1 MRRSL
6 NTDAREHTALHHC
19 TPEPI
24 SPQLRPR
31 AAATYLGVSLAT
43 LWRWHAGRDNFP
55 QARKLGPGVTTFD
68 LAELRAWL
76 DAQPLSPRTCARK

>member
-1 MRRSL
+1 MRHSP
-6 NTDAREHTALHHC
+6 NTDAKEHALHRY
-19 TPEPI
+19 TPGPI

-55 QARKLGPGVTTFD
+55 QARKLSPGVTTFD

-76 DAQPLSPRTCARK
+76 EAQPFSPRGPARP